1 MRIDRPNRDGRH
13 EWDGHRFILHEAE
26 IDRVVHRIHR
36 DLHIRRLFGVGK
48 REVADDIRVDCQLE
62 TWRLWCPI
70 VGIVEEKGADGVR
83 AVWLQRLQRVT
94 ILGTRVVEAP
104 DCLEFQPAGEICV
117 GAGNRNIVPRA
128 YVSRVGDPIDSGDWV
143 DGIGRA
149 ATVDVDPSCNLRYM
163 CVCYLVTFL
172 RIWAN
177 QPIHSY
183 PYTRSMLDA

>member
-1 MRIDRPNRDGRH
+1 M
-13 EWDGHRFILHEAE
+13 HEAE

-128 YVSRVGDPIDSGDWV
+128 YVSRVGDPVDSGDWV
-143 DGIGRA
+143 DGIGCA
-149 ATVDVDPSCNLRYM
+149 AAVDVDPSCNLRYM